1 MAIVVVVRIKF
12 GISGKLKQKG
22 VWTRFPTIRE
32 HDLLFTNMRP
42 NKTVFL
48 ATLT

>member
-1 MAIVVVVRIKF
+1 MVVRIKF
-12 GISGKLKQKG
+12 GISDKPKLKG
-22 VWTRFPTIRE
+22 VWTRLPTIRE
-32 HDLLFTNMRP
+32 HDLLFTNVRP